1 MSESIKTTSF
11 YDEAE
16 DRLIV
21 RTTYDNSDVL
31 EANKV
36 QRNAASEFGRYKSKN
51 TQLVHVGRIDEGDVI
66 RLKNIGYN
74 LLSPDKDEWRR
85 ALLYIQQN
93 EPYLLTVPGKPFA
106 KNKLT
111 WV

>member
-1 MSESIKTTSF
+1 MKTESF

-16 DRLIV
+16 DRLTV
-21 RTTYDNSDVL
+21 KTTYDNSEVL
-31 EANKV
+31 KENLI
-36 QRNAASEFGRYKSKN
+36 QRNEFERYKSKN

-93 EPYLLTVPGKPFA
+93 EPYLLTVPGKPFTKKRLA
-106 KNKLT
+106 
-111 WV
+111 WS

>member
-1 MSESIKTTSF
+1 MKNTYKYE
-11 YDEAE
+11 EAD

-21 RTTYDNSDVL
+21 TTTYDNSDVL
-31 EANKV
+31 QENLA
-36 QRNAASEFGRYKSKN
+36 QRNEAKEFGRYKTKN
-51 TQLVHVGRIDEGDVI
+51 TQLMHVGRIAEGDVI

-106 KNKLT
+106 KKKLS